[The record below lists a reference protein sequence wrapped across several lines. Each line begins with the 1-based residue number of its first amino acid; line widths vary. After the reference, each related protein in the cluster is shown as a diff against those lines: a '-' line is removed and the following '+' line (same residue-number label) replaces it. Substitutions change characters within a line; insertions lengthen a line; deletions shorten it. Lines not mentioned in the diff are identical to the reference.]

1 MYTQFYK
8 LVAQPFQLTPDHRFF
23 FGSSVHNQAM
33 AHLTYGL
40 SQGEGF
46 IIITGE
52 VGAGKTTLVG
62 HLFSTLDSKK
72 FIAAKVVTT
81 QLNADDL
88 LRMVAAAFGV
98 GRDGDSKATLL
109 KQLENFFVTNHKT
122 GKRSLLVID
131 EAQNLSIQALEELRM
146 LSNFQIGER
155 APLQSFLLGQPQF
168 RANIASPDLEQL
180 RQRVIASYHLGPM
193 SAEETHS
200 YIEHRLKTVGWA
212 NDPEFTDDAYQAV
225 FQHTDGVPR
234 RINTLCSR
242 LMLYG
247 FLEEL
252 HRFSGIEVQRVA
264 ADLARES
271 NLGAPPP
278 KAAVAAAAAA
288 ASAPAPAAPAAAA
301 GLNGHGEDIDRRLN
315 VLEDYVRR
323 HEATIKR
330 ALAIAAE
337 YFDRSGKFNDP
348 R

>member
-109 KQLENFFVTNHKT
+109 KQLENFFVNNHKT

-168 RANIASPDLEQL
+168 RALIAGPDLEQL

-193 SAEETHS
+193 NAEETHS
-200 YIEHRLKTVGWA
+200 YIEHRLRTVGWA
-212 NDPEFTDDAYQAV
+212 NDPEFTDDSYQAI

-271 NLGAPPP
+271 NLGVPPP
-278 KAAVAAAAAA
+278 KPGAAVTAAAAAH
-288 ASAPAPAAPAAAA
+288 AAAHGDSGA
-301 GLNGHGEDIDRRLN
+301 NGHAHGDVGRRLS

-323 HEATIKR
+323 HEVTIKR

-337 YFDRSGKFNDP
+337 YFDRGNKGLNDP

>member
-1 MYTQFYK
+1 
-8 LVAQPFQLTPDHRFF
+8 
-23 FGSSVHNQAM
+23 
-33 AHLTYGL
+33 
-40 SQGEGF
+40 
-46 IIITGE
+46 
-52 VGAGKTTLVG
+52 
-62 HLFSTLDSKK
+62 
-72 FIAAKVVTT
+72 
-81 QLNADDL
+81 
-88 LRMVAAAFGV
+88 
-98 GRDGDSKATLL
+98 
-109 KQLENFFVTNHKT
+109 
-122 GKRSLLVID
+122 
-131 EAQNLSIQALEELRM
+131 M

-168 RANIASPDLEQL
+168 RALIAGPDLEQL

-193 SAEETHS
+193 NAEETHF
-200 YIEHRLKTVGWA
+200 YIEHRLRTVGWA
-212 NDPEFTDDAYQAV
+212 NDPEFTDDSFQAI

-271 NLGAPPP
+271 TLGVPPP
-278 KAAVAAAAAA
+278 K
-288 ASAPAPAAPAAAA
+288 PAAAA
-301 GLNGHGEDIDRRLN
+301 HAAAHGDSGANGHAHGDVGRRLS

-337 YFDRSGKFNDP
+337 YFDRGNKGLNDP

>member
-88 LRMVAAAFGV
+88 LRMVAAAFGI
-98 GRDGDSKATLL
+98 GRDSDTKAMLL
-109 KQLENFFVTNHKT
+109 KQLENFFVANHKT

-168 RANIASPDLEQL
+168 RAIIASPDLEQL

-193 SAEETHS
+193 NSEETRF
-200 YIEHRLKTVGWA
+200 YIEHRLRTVGWA
-212 NDPEFTDDAYQAV
+212 NDPEFADDSYQV
-225 FQHTDGVPR
+225 IYQHTDGVPR

-271 NLGAPPP
+271 NLGFAPKP
-278 KAAVAAAAAA
+278 VAAAE
-288 ASAPAPAAPAAAA
+288 PTAAAA
-301 GLNGHGEDIDRRLN
+301 GTSAHAQSNGHGDLDRRLS

-323 HEATIKR
+323 HESTIRR

-337 YFDRSGKFNDP
+337 YFDRGKNLNDP